1 MAAYKGRN
9 ILIKASDGTSPG
21 SFTSIGGLRSKGS
34 TINNELVDVTD
45 SDNAPWRALL
55 EDAGLRTLSISG
67 QGIFKDDT
75 SVRRVKLDASQ
86 GAKRDYQ
93 IVFPNG
99 DMITGLFMVSTFE
112 RSGGYNEAEMYSM
125 TLENAGEPVFTYA
138 A

>member
-1 MAAYKGRN
+1 MVAFKGRN
-9 ILIKASDGTSPG
+9 ILIKASDNTSPG
-21 SFTSIGGLRSKGS
+21 SFLSIGGLRNKGT

-67 QGIFKDDT
+67 QGVFKDDT
-75 SVRRVKLDASQ
+75 AARRVKLDAAQ

-99 DMITGLFMVSTFE
+99 DMITGSFMVSSFE
-112 RSGGYNEAEMYSM
+112 RSGNYNEAETYSM